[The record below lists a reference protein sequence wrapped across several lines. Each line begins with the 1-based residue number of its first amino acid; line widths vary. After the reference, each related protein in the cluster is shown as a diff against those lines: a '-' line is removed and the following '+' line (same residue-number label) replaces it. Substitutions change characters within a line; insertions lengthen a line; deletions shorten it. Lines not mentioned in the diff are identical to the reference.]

1 MRLYSNRETAAGLRN
16 PRLRGG
22 QGRSDPNRPNLGGD
36 NAQVVPE
43 INGGGAP
50 PEPIDV
56 VDAVNPQAR
65 FEYQRAGNHW
75 IVFGIGVLLN
85 VEVLLDCPFGIGQEG
100 PLRADRNAK
109 LLERVVVVGGDCH
122 DLGVADC
129 NLRIERGEI
138 QVLLV
143 LLRAIVAAR

>member
-1 MRLYSNRETAAGLRN
+1 MPRGLVVRLYSNRGTAAGLRN

-50 PEPIDV
+50 PEPIAV

-65 FEYQRAGNHW
+65 FEYQRVGNHW

-85 VEVLLDCPFGIGQEG
+85 VEVLLDCPLRIGHEG
-100 PLRADRNAK
+100 PLRAD
-109 LLERVVVVGGDCH
+109 
-122 DLGVADC
+122 
-129 NLRIERGEI
+129 
-138 QVLLV
+138 
-143 LLRAIVAAR
+143 